1 MEAVVV
7 EVYVLYEMRLSVHH
21 VGRRATREVGVHV
34 RAPGGVEPVQCRR
47 EVSPAFG
54 LVHDLRHA
62 NSLLLAGGGC
72 RHEPC
77 AMGERRR
84 CTYVISPDHLTRQAD
99 RCLGR
104 SGVVQRLA
112 ARKVP
117 QWSSLRGLASAVSA
131 RTDVPVKE
139 EHARRPSPF
148 TMPVV
153 RPELVAVVFAVCIT
167 DAAVEVPRVPA
178 M

>member
-1 MEAVVV
+1 M
-7 EVYVLYEMRLSVHH
+7 
-21 VGRRATREVGVHV
+21 
-34 RAPGGVEPVQCRR
+34 
-47 EVSPAFG
+47 
-54 LVHDLRHA
+54 
-62 NSLLLAGGGC
+62 
-72 RHEPC
+72 
-77 AMGERRR
+77 
-84 CTYVISPDHLTRQAD
+84 
-99 RCLGR
+99 
-104 SGVVQRLA
+104 VQRLA